1 MYFPN
6 ADVVIHPAL
15 LVFLGVIVGMLG
27 GFFGVGGGFL
37 ITGGLLVFGVPPVY
51 AVGTG
56 LTLVMGTSII
66 NTLKH
71 RNLGNVDFKLGAL
84 MVTGTIPAIFLAE
97 WVNATLEAA
106 GIAGPV
112 IRYVYVGFLA
122 SLGLFILYD
131 FWRTRLR
138 QGRHTG
144 GGEDITTAGLTQ
156 KVRALRIPP
165 HQVGIPRLGV
175 VSRYMVPPLLA
186 FTPAPLRPMVRPFVE
201 GGVSTY
207 VSLPVSGI
215 ERISVFVP
223 VGIGFGIGFIAGLL
237 GAGGGFILMPVLIF
251 VLGVPTTIAIGT
263 DLFQIII
270 TGSVGTFA
278 YALSDRVDP
287 MMAVLM
293 LAAAS
298 IGSQLGASATQRVDP
313 SRIRFLYGLL
323 IMTGAVAVALEEMSQ
338 AVTGAEALSTLASVV
353 LLGSG
358 GGMCI
363 VLLVL
368 MARSRERRGG
378 GGH

>member
-15 LVFLGVIVGMLG
+15 LVFLGLIVGMLG

-37 ITGGLLVFGVPPVY
+37 ITGGLLVFGAPPVY

-66 NTLKH
+66 NTFKH
-71 RNLGNVDFKLGAL
+71 RSLGNVDFSLGAL

-97 WVNATLEAA
+97 WVNSTLEAA
-106 GIAGPV
+106 GLAGPV
-112 IRYVYVGFLA
+112 IRYIYVAFLS

-131 FWRTRLR
+131 YWRARR
-138 QGRHTG
+138 RG
-144 GGEDITTAGLTQ
+144 GSREAVTTEGLAQ
-156 KVRALRIPP
+156 RVRSLRIPP
-165 HQVGIPRLGV
+165 HRIGAPGAGGI
-175 VSRYMVPPLLA
+175 
-186 FTPAPLRPMVRPFVE
+186 
-201 GGVSTY
+201 STY

-215 ERISVFVP
+215 DRISVFVP
-223 VGIGFGIGFIAGLL
+223 MGIGFGIGFIAGLL
-237 GAGGGFILMPVLIF
+237 GAGGGFILMPVLIY

-270 TGSVGTFA
+270 TGSVGSFA

-287 MMAVLM
+287 LMAALM
-293 LAAAS
+293 LTAAS
-298 IGSQLGASATQRVDP
+298 IGSQLGAGATRHIEP

-323 IMTGAVAVALEEMSQ
+323 ILTGAVAVALEEISQ
-338 AVTGAEALSTLASVV
+338 AVPGASALSTAASAI

-358 GGMCI
+358 GGMC
-363 VLLVL
+363 LLL
-368 MARSRERRGG
+368 LALTARARGG
-378 GGH
+378 GG